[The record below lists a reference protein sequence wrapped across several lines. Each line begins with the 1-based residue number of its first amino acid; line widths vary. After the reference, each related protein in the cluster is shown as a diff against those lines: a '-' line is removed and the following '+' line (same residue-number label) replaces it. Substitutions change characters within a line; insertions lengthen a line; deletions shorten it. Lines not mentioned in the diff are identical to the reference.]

1 MHAVAPRGFPPRVL
15 LALILLA
22 LALGA
27 VRGALFLGHA
37 PLLALANSYD
47 QARYSGCF
55 ELYPQRADFIR
66 PDTNSPEAPL
76 RWYAFRRNPVPL
88 CYLSSELLPQAAV
101 VAAFRVD
108 AALGGAAHLDVRWL
122 GMLRLTLLLAMAGA
136 FCRAWWRRG
145 VPGAALANAL
155 ALPLVLLDPANTLYF
170 STFYAEATA
179 LFALY
184 ALVNLV
190 LLWHDAAPSR
200 TRRALLA
207 LAALALAT
215 AKMQHLA
222 LPLALALAV
231 LVHARLGG
239 ARGSWQ
245 GLALLAGAVLGL
257 AVQLGQLARDGEL
270 MASIRSC
277 NRANVVFTALLPHVA
292 DPSAT
297 AARLGLAP
305 ACLDY
310 IGKPAWQLPGL
321 AETLCPGID
330 GVGRLAVARELLREP
345 PALLRLAGSAV
356 AALRRWQAPGLG
368 VVEGAVMGELP
379 ADVASLDRPLA
390 ASPLLRR
397 LLFAGPLLGL
407 PFALRRRGRLARFAV
422 LVATLLPATLAVIV
436 LGDGLAD
443 VPKQGHLI
451 FNACLAWWLV
461 LPAALLARAVRSRA
475 AALPAQAPAL

>member
-1 MHAVAPRGFPPRVL
+1 MPVVAPRWCLP
-15 LALILLA
+15 LILLA

-27 VRGALFLGHA
+27 LRGALFLGHA

-55 ELYPQRADFIR
+55 DLYPQRADFIR

-101 VAAFRVD
+101 VAAFHADR
-108 AALGGAAHLDVRWL
+108 ALSGATHLDVRWM
-122 GMLRLTLLLAMAGA
+122 GALRLGLLLAMTAG

-145 VPGAALANAL
+145 EPAAALANAL
-155 ALPLVLLDPANTLYF
+155 ALPLVLLDPANTLYC

-215 AKMQHLA
+215 SKMQHLA

-231 LVHARLGG
+231 LVHARLT
-239 ARGSWQ
+239 ASRWSWQ

-257 AVQLGQLARDGEL
+257 ALQFAQLLRGDEL
-270 MASIRSC
+270 MASIRSS

-292 DPSAT
+292 DPAAT
-297 AARLGLAP
+297 ATRLGLAP
-305 ACLDY
+305 DCLTY
-310 IGKPAWQLPGL
+310 VGKPAWQLPGL
-321 AETLCPGID
+321 AETVCPGIA

-345 PALLRLAGSAV
+345 PALLRLAGSAL

-407 PFALRRRGRLARFAV
+407 PFAMRRRGRLAQFAV

-451 FNACLAWWLV
+451 FNACLAWWLL
-461 LPAALLARAVRSRA
+461 LPAALAARVARGQS
-475 AALPAQAPAL
+475 AALSAPAL